1 MDPTIKL
8 SGTNAARA
16 SNDIL
21 TSSLDQNPYVSF
33 RLFRFLILH
42 AILQIK
48 NCAELFY

>member
-21 TSSLDQNPYVSF
+21 TSSLDQNPYVSY
-33 RLFRFLILH
+33 RLL
-42 AILQIK
+42 
-48 NCAELFY
+48 LFNLGCYFTNQKLLK